1 MVRMDNQ
8 MRRVNHKSVQGTQIE
23 IVHSQIK
30 LLVQYFLLSFSGSP
44 SALTVAGVPG
54 TSWTDTAWLCS
65 SPAESSPA
73 RWSLQ
78 NPTNS
83 NVEKNQFL

>member
-30 LLVQYFLLSFSGSP
+30 FLVQYFLLSFSGSP

-73 RWSLQ
+73 RWSPQ
-78 NPTNS
+78 NT
-83 NVEKNQFL
+83 